1 MDTKSLINAAY
12 DGAVLTGLTVAY
24 SMLSE
29 KVFRME
35 VGDPGKPNFNKFIK
49 LTGAVIAAV
58 STKQFLEKKD
68 IIPAE
73 ASL

>member
-1 MDTKSLINAAY
+1 MDTKAIVNALY

-24 SMLSE
+24 SMMSE

-35 VGDPGKPNFNKFIK
+35 VGDPGKPNLHRFIK

-58 STKQFLEKKD
+58 GTKDFLEKRD

-73 ASL
+73 PGL